1 MGVNPSGTATNS
13 FDIAQYLKD
22 KAELVNACLDRYFSE
37 SDTRMPRELLDA
49 MRYSLLAGGKRLRP
63 VLAIAAYEAF
73 GSPGEDILECAAAL
87 EAIHTYSLI
96 HDDLPAMDDDDL
108 RRGMPTNHK
117 VYGEALAILAG
128 DGLMSEAFLMI
139 LSIADRVKKEYVFEA
154 VREVAQASG
163 PRGMV
168 GGQVKDILSENA
180 PPDKD
185 TLEYIHRLKTGALLS
200 SSVRLGGILAGAGKE
215 DMEALSTYG
224 WGIGLAFQ
232 IVDDILDVR
241 GDQELLGKPVGS
253 DEGKNKMTYPA
264 LYGIETSMKKA
275 EELIHEAV
283 DALDPL
289 EGRGCF
295 VAPLKEIAFYI
306 LRRSH

>member
-1 MGVNPSGTATNS
+1 METDK
-13 FDIAQYLKD
+13 FDIKQYLAD
-22 KAELVNACLDRYFSE
+22 KASLVNNCLDGYFPKT
-37 SDTRMPRELLDA
+37 DTRMPKELLDA

-63 VLAIAAYEAF
+63 VLAIASYEAF
-73 GSPGEDILECAAAL
+73 GKSGDDILECASAL

-96 HDDLPAMDDDDL
+96 HDDLPSMDDDDL

-117 VYGEALAILAG
+117 VYGEAIAILAG
-128 DGLMSEAFLMI
+128 DGLLSEAFLMI
-139 LSIADRVKKEYVFEA
+139 LSISDRVKQEYVFEA

-168 GGQVKDILSENA
+168 GGQVQDMLSENA
-180 PPDKD
+180 TPDKD
-185 TLEYIHRLKTGALLS
+185 MLEYIHRHKTGALLA

-215 DMEALSTYG
+215 DMSALSTYG

-264 LYGIETSMKKA
+264 LYGIDTSMKKA

-283 DALDPL
+283 DVLSPL
-289 EGRGCF
+289 EARGCF